1 MQLSKTQERIS
12 WVFQIIA
19 AIILIQT
26 LFFKFSG
33 AAESVYI
40 FTRMG
45 AEPWGRLASGVFEA
59 IAGILLL
66 IPSTIAIGALL
77 SAGVISG
84 AVFSHLFVLGITLP
98 EVEDNGE
105 LFLLAVL
112 VLMSNLIVLFIRRKS
127 IPIIGRN
134 FN

>member
-1 MQLSKTQERIS
+1 MQLTKTQERIS
-12 WVFQIIA
+12 WIFQIIA
-19 AIILIQT
+19 ALILIQT

-66 IPSTIAIGALL
+66 IPSTIAIGAIL

-84 AVFSHLFVLGITLP
+84 AIFSHLFVLGISLP
-98 EVEDNGE
+98 EVGDNGE
-105 LFLLAVL
+105 LFSLAMIVL
-112 VLMSNLIVLFIRRKS
+112 VSNLIVLFIRRKS
-127 IPIIGRN
+127 IPVIGKN
-134 FN
+134 L

>member
-98 EVEDNGE
+98 EVGDNGE

-112 VLMSNLIVLFIRRKS
+112 VLMSNLIVLFIRRKN
-127 IPIIGRN
+127 IPIIGKN
-134 FN
+134 F

>member
-1 MQLSKTQERIS
+1 MELTKTQKYLS
-12 WVFQIIA
+12 WIFQLIA
-19 AIILIQT
+19 SVILIQT

-66 IPSTIAIGALL
+66 IPSTITIGAIL

-84 AVFSHLFVLGITLP
+84 AIFSHLFVLGISLP
-98 EVEDNGE
+98 EVGDNGE
-105 LFLLAVL
+105 LFSLALL
-112 VLMSNLIVLFIRRKS
+112 VLISNLIVLFIRRKS
-127 IPIIGRN
+127 IPVIGKN
-134 FN
+134 L

>member
-1 MQLSKTQERIS
+1 MELTKTQKYLS
-12 WVFQIIA
+12 WIFQLIA
-19 AIILIQT
+19 SVILIQT

-66 IPSTIAIGALL
+66 IPSTIIIGAIL

-84 AVFSHLFVLGITLP
+84 AIFSHLFVLGISLP
-98 EVEDNGE
+98 EVGDNGE
-105 LFLLAVL
+105 LFSLALL
-112 VLMSNLIVLFIRRKS
+112 VLISNLIVLFIRRKS
-127 IPIIGRN
+127 IPVIGKN
-134 FN
+134 L